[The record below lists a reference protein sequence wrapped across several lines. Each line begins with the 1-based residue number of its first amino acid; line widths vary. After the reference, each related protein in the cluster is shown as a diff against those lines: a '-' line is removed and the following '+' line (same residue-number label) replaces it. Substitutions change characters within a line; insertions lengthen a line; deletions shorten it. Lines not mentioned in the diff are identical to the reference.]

1 MHLLEREREGLR
13 IFLPETVCVRR
24 RSRHVH
30 TVSILLERSSRKA
43 LEKEISKWPT
53 LLIQLFG

>member
-1 MHLLEREREGLR
+1 MRLLEREREGLR
-13 IFLPETVCVRR
+13 IFLPETVCVRW

-43 LEKEISKWPT
+43 LEKGARERDK
-53 LLIQLFG
+53 